1 MGLLYLSTFIVRGNI
16 HGDGDGGG
24 GVALVSAQSELGDFA
39 KREIEAP
46 FRARGLT

>member
-1 MGLLYLSTFIVRGNI
+1 MGLLYLSTFIVRGNL
-16 HGDGDGGG
+16 HGDGSDG
-24 GVALVSAQSELGDFA
+24 GVALVSVPSEPRRFA